1 MFVADNTDGHDDLDP
16 ADDDPI
22 PAVVT
27 KGATAEMPRTSGT
40 ALPVAER
47 RRAVRAPRVTRTWG
61 RFAELWIPEPLR
73 EARMDPG
80 RRGAWILLFVAA
92 LAAVVTAVGVWRD
105 RPEPIP
111 VTGTSLASMTDP
123 AAPPAETPGAAPSV
137 QQESVRSGIS
147 GPPAAARDSSPAPE
161 QVGPIVVSVT
171 GLVSK
176 PGVVTLPGGSRVADA
191 IAAAGGADPKAD
203 VTGMNLAALLADGD
217 SIVVTDTPAV
227 QSGPG
232 ATNGVPGTGP
242 GTAAA
247 TVPPG
252 GLIDLNSADA
262 FALDTL
268 PGVGPVM
275 AANILAWRQ
284 ANGRFTSIQQLQEIS
299 GIGPSRFAQISSL
312 VTVS

>member
-1 MFVADNTDGHDDLDP
+1 M
-16 ADDDPI
+16 
-22 PAVVT
+22 
-27 KGATAEMPRTSGT
+27 
-40 ALPVAER
+40 
-47 RRAVRAPRVTRTWG
+47 
-61 RFAELWIPEPLR
+61 
-73 EARMDPG
+73 
-80 RRGAWILLFVAA
+80 
-92 LAAVVTAVGVWRD
+92 
-105 RPEPIP
+105 
-111 VTGTSLASMTDP
+111 
-123 AAPPAETPGAAPSV
+123 
-137 QQESVRSGIS
+137 
-147 GPPAAARDSSPAPE
+147 
-161 QVGPIVVSVT
+161 SVT

-247 TVPPG
+247 TGPPG

-262 FALDTL
+262 SALDTL